1 LENSQ
6 KGKKMKAWFR
16 EDGFFTFSINPVF
29 TVCERSFRISFLVGF
44 GLPFFLFMNAMGIA
58 E

>member
-1 LENSQ
+1 
-6 KGKKMKAWFR
+6 MKAWFR